1 MPVRTRPTDD
11 VGVHQGGHATNGRM
25 RYGYFMMPMH
35 LPGSDV
41 GVTLQ
46 TDLAQIERLDTLGF
60 DEAWIGEHFTAEWE
74 NIPAPDIF
82 IGAALQRTRSIKLG
96 TGVSCLPNHNPFH
109 LAHRIAMLDQLA
121 QGRFFWGIGSGGF
134 PGDFEVVGID
144 PKSGAQRQVSVDTVD
159 AVLALW
165 SDPLPGAYAQHG
177 WVYNVPV
184 PDARIRKHVYLKP
197 FQKPHPPIA
206 VAGVTEKSETLGLA
220 GERGWIPMSI
230 NFVTPRVLRSH
241 WDSITA
247 GAARTG
253 RTADRA
259 EWRICRAVHVA
270 ETDEQARREALDGTL
285 GRDYRDYFL
294 PLLSLNRGLGGLKL
308 SESMADS
315 EITLDYL
322 CDNVWLVGSPETVA
336 RKIMALYDS
345 VGGFGGILI
354 GATDWP
360 DPAIWDRCMTLFASE
375 VMPRMIRLAPSAPQ
389 SVSVGSTR

>member
-1 MPVRTRPTDD
+1 MLPM
-11 VGVHQGGHATNGRM
+11 GGYDM

-46 TDLAQIERLDTLGF
+46 TDLAQIERLDGLGF

-82 IGAALQRTRSIKLG
+82 IGAALQRTRTIRLG

-109 LAHRIAMLDQLA
+109 LAHRIAMLDHLA
-121 QGRFFWGIGSGGF
+121 HGRFFWGIGSGGF
-134 PGDFEVVGID
+134 PGDFEVVGVD
-144 PKSGAQRQVSVDTVD
+144 PKTGVQRQIAVDTVD

-165 SDPLPGAYAQHG
+165 NDPQPGEYARHG
-177 WVYNVPV
+177 WTFHVPEY
-184 PDARIRKHVYLKP
+184 DARIQKHVYLKP
-197 FQKPHPPIA
+197 YQQPHPPIA
-206 VAGVTEKSETLGLA
+206 VAGVTERSETLGLA

-241 WDSITA
+241 WESVEQ
-247 GAARTG
+247 GARRTG
-253 RTADRA
+253 RVADRGQ
-259 EWRICRAVHVA
+259 WRVCRAVHVA
-270 ETDEQARREALDGTL
+270 DTDAQARREAIEGAV

-294 PLLSLNRGLGGLKL
+294 PLLGLSRGLGGLKMD
-308 SESMADS
+308 ESMPDS
-315 EITLDYL
+315 DITLEYL
-322 CDNVWLVGSPETVA
+322 CDNVWIVGSPATVA
-336 RKIMALYDS
+336 RKIRALYAD

-360 DPAIWDRCMTLFASE
+360 DPAVWDRSTRLFATD
-375 VMPRMIRLAPSAPQ
+375 VAPQ
-389 SVSVGSTR
+389 LADLGAPASAGTAR